1 MRQQIEND
9 RFIFNHAKIL
19 ADGSIQ
25 GYTANL
31 LNKEYYSGAK
41 NGKLIYDDD
50 TMFDILKE
58 CEEHGYSVSIH
69 TNGNGATEQVLRVV
83 KRLREENPTSIYRH
97 TVEHVQLATENQ
109 LARLHE
115 LNIGANFFANHL
127 YYWGDVHAEYTVGPV
142 SYTHLVPVA
151 VNKFEPVSSILPAE
165 PPLPDLISISID
177 ATVSWAVPPSL
188 LMPAA

>member
-1 MRQQIEND
+1 MDGVFGGWNGLQQLRQQIEND

-69 TNGNGATEQVLRVV
+69 TNGKKTQPASTAILWSMCSWQL
-83 KRLREENPTSIYRH
+83 KTS
-97 TVEHVQLATENQ
+97 
-109 LARLHE
+109 
-115 LNIGANFFANHL
+115 
-127 YYWGDVHAEYTVGPV
+127 WHACM
-142 SYTHLVPVA
+142 
-151 VNKFEPVSSILPAE
+151 N
-165 PPLPDLISISID
+165 
-177 ATVSWAVPPSL
+177 
-188 LMPAA
+188 